1 MEVTGVPAGSY
12 MGARASP
19 RERSRV
25 FVRILPLP
33 VEASHSRRASPL
45 LLPAARP
52 GPTWTLPCGQDPTR
66 YSRKKRMTV
75 VWNGPKKQSQK
86 LSAAWLQI
94 FVETSVKPHLHHQ
107 IKVLLHLKS
116 KYLFFIK
123 QQKYYQREN
132 LLWFHA
138 PRTSRYLV
146 NFVIS
151 AKVSCL

>member
-1 MEVTGVPAGSY
+1 MEGTGVPRAL

-33 VEASHSRRASPL
+33 VEASHSRRTSPL
-45 LLPAARP
+45 LLPTARP
-52 GPTWTLPCGQDPTR
+52 GPTWTLPCGQDPIR

-94 FVETSVKPHLHHQ
+94 FVEISVKPHLRHQ
-107 IKVLLHLKS
+107 FKVLLHLSYKK
-116 KYLFFIK
+116 KYLDCKI
-123 QQKYYQREN
+123 QKYYQREN
-132 LLWFHA
+132 LLWCHA
-138 PRTSRYLV
+138 PLTSRYLV